1 MGNENS
7 DSGYV
12 YIHKH
17 IDSLPMFCNW
27 EIDVV
32 VTFFVFLEAGV
43 FLADTFTGTSILI
56 MVGFGASWVY
66 SKIKDSSIKGFYSQ
80 LLYIFNAREP
90 EYLIPSY
97 KRFFIGA

>member
-1 MGNENS
+1 MNENG

-32 VTFFVFLEAGV
+32 AVFVLFFEAGV
-43 FLADTFTGTSILI
+43 YLANTLLGTCLFIF
-56 MVGFGASWVY
+56 VGCVAGWLY
-66 SKIKDSSIKGFYSQ
+66 SKIKNNSIKGFFNQ
-80 LLYIFNAREP
+80 LIYMIGFRQP
-90 EYLIPSY
+90 KVLIPSY
-97 KRFFIGA
+97 KRRFLGA